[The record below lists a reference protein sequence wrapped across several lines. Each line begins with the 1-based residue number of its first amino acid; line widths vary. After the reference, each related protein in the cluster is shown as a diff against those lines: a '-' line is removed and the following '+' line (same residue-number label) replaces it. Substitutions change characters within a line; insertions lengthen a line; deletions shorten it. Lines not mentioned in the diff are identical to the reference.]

1 MRASCIALALAA
13 VAVSV
18 IPAGN
23 AEPGRVS
30 RSSIEA
36 TERNLNR
43 EIAGLWP
50 EDPFLLLGTARGLY
64 LTGYG
69 AVFSAEVDLAPGPSI
84 SPFHQTMTPQ
94 NIADHRKKMLDRLPR
109 LKQEMAKMLAGAAA
123 SLDTVPAGEKVTLGI
138 TLTPH
143 AWEDRTGIP
152 SQIVLTGERG
162 RLVEAQRT
170 GQLAPAITEQEF

>member
-1 MRASCIALALAA
+1 VRRVAWVAMAAALG
-13 VAVSV
+13 V
-18 IPAGN
+18 PMMPRGE

-30 RSSIEA
+30 RASIEA

-43 EIAGLWP
+43 EITGLWP

-69 AVFSAEVDLAPGPSI
+69 AVFTAEVDLAPGPSI

-94 NIADHRKKMLDRLPR
+94 NIADHKKKMLERLPK
-109 LKQEMAKMLAGAAA
+109 LNLEMAKMLAGAAA
-123 SLDTVPAGEKVTLGI
+123 SLDTVPAAEKVTLGI

-143 AWEDRTGIP
+143 AWEDRAGIP
-152 SQIVLTGERG
+152 SQIVLTGDKA
-162 RLVEAQRT
+162 RLVEAQRA